1 MSKREDCKRSI
12 VFFLAGLLI
21 LAVTLVFAYV
31 WYDYYLDRLAWKPF
45 WRRGNW
51 VMIAVYAVIFTM
63 VARLYGGLKVGY
75 LKKIDEFY
83 SLTLTVICANI
94 AEYVQITLVNR

>member
-75 LKKIDEFY
+75 LKD
-83 SLTLTVICANI
+83 
-94 AEYVQITLVNR
+94 R